1 MKGCSSRLFEHQ
13 SVSACSTLLV
23 QRAWTSI
30 QGQLIET
37 TPKSGEAR
45 EVPIPQLLVPLFQEI
60 IERSE
65 LPDSL
70 LFTAAKGGPIHY
82 ARWRRDFFDKAVRSA
97 GITSLTPHDLRHT
110 YASVS
115 IQAGVGPKALQVAM
129 GHSDIRLTM
138 DTYAGLFETDKDD
151 HAARLD
157 AAAANVVSQTNVRK
171 MFA

>member
-1 MKGCSSRLFEHQ
+1 MKELPAPSWVHFLCIYESNAPPFE
-13 SVSACSTLLV
+13 
-23 QRAWTSI
+23 
-30 QGQLIET
+30 
-37 TPKSGEAR
+37 
-45 EVPIPQLLVPLFQEI
+45 EVPIPQFLSSLLDEI
-60 IERSE
+60 ISASDSTE
-65 LPDSL
+65 SL

-82 ARWRRDFFDKAVRSA
+82 ARWRNEFFDKAVRSA
-97 GITSLTPHDLRHT
+97 GIQSHTPHDLRHT

-138 DTYAGLFETDKDD
+138 DTYAGLLESDKDD